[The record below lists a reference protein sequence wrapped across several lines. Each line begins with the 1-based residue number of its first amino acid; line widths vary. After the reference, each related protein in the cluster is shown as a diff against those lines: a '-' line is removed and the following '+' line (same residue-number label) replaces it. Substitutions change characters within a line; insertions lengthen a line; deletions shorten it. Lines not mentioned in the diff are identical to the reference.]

1 MSSWSM
7 TMDSPGNKRT
17 MFPVKLNRN
26 ERMMLGAL
34 ADFMQVSKAEPVRF
48 LIRRAYQEV
57 REQWQQ

>member
-1 MSSWSM
+1 M

-34 ADFMQVSKAEPVRF
+34 ADFMQVSKAETVRF